1 MGVGKSVDVGVT
13 VGVGETVSVG
23 VLVGSEVDVGIGV
36 SVGVSSTN
44 FFFQGLLDPVV
55 VEGF

>member
-1 MGVGKSVDVGVT
+1 M
-13 VGVGETVSVG
+13 GVGETVSVG